1 MKKWIISMIMMIV
14 FVAGGIVAFQRLS
27 SSKQETEFQFSL
39 LELGDIENT
48 VSSTG
53 TLSAVGTVEV
63 GSQVSG
69 TVEKVLADYNDVVKK
84 GQTLAIV
91 DTSLLTASVNE
102 ADANLAKANAQFNQA
117 QTEYQRNEKLFQ
129 EGYISEVTYLAKKT
143 EVQTSAA
150 AVKSAEVALKRAKTN
165 LKYAEIRSPI
175 SGRVIERSIDAG
187 QTIAASMSAPTLFII
202 AEDLSRMQIEAS
214 VDESDIGSIKE
225 GMSVRFTVQAYDE
238 EVFTGTVKQI
248 RLQPTTVENVV
259 TYTVMVDALNE
270 KGLLLPGMTA
280 TVDFII
286 ENRQN
291 VLVVPN
297 TALNFQPS
305 QEMLTALRQQRQAS
319 NSSQSQENMPPAPP
333 DGMQPPANGMQPPS
347 GERPRES
354 GSSDVSRVF
363 YLDDAG
369 KIGVARFKA
378 GMTDGTVTEVADS
391 RELREGLRVITGTT
405 TTEKKSTDSGSNALS
420 SLMNGKRGANAGGPG
435 GPPPF

>member
-1 MKKWIISMIMMIV
+1 MMKKGILSIIITLLLA
-14 FVAGGIVAFQRLS
+14 AGGVLAFQRLG
-27 SSKQETEFQFSL
+27 SSKQETEFQFSV

-53 TLSAVGTVEV
+53 ALSAVGTVEV

-84 GQTLAIV
+84 GQVLAIV

-102 ADANLAKANAQFNQA
+102 ADANLARAQAQFEQA
-117 QTEYQRNEKLFQ
+117 QTEFQRNEKLFK
-129 EGYISEVTYLAKKT
+129 EGYISEVTFLANKT
-143 EVQTSAA
+143 DVATNAA
-150 AVKSAEVALKRAKTN
+150 AVKSAEVAVKRAKTN

-202 AEDLSRMQIEAS
+202 AEDLSRMQIEAA
-214 VDESDIGSIKE
+214 VDESDIGNIKE
-225 GMSVRFTVQAYDE
+225 GMAVRFSVQAHDE
-238 EVFTGTVKQI
+238 EVFTGTVRQI
-248 RLQPTTVENVV
+248 RLQPKTVENVV
-259 TYTVMVDALNE
+259 TYTVVVDALNE

-280 TVDFII
+280 TVDFVI
-286 ENRQN
+286 EERQD
-291 VLVVPN
+291 VLVIPN

-305 QEMLTALRQQRQAS
+305 QEMLTALRQQREAAG
-319 NSSQSQENMPPAPP
+319 SQNQENRPPAPP
-333 DGMQPPANGMQPPS
+333 DGMPS
-347 GERPRES
+347 DKTL
-354 GSSDVSRVF
+354 SDFSRVF

-369 KIGVARFKA
+369 KVGVARFKS
-378 GMTDGTVTEVADS
+378 GMTDGTITEVVES

-405 TTEKKSTDSGSNALS
+405 TTGKNSTNSGTNALS
-420 SLMNGKRGANAGGPG
+420 SLMNGKRGANAGGPPS

>member
-1 MKKWIISMIMMIV
+1 MKKGIFSIMIILL
-14 FVAGGIVAFQRLS
+14 FVAGGIFAFQRLS
-27 SSKQETEFQFSL
+27 SSKQETEFQFSM
-39 LELGDIENT
+39 LELNDIENT

-102 ADANLAKANAQFNQA
+102 ADANLARAQAQFEQA
-117 QTEYQRNEKLFQ
+117 QTEYQRNEKLFKG
-129 EGYISEVTYLAKKT
+129 GYISEVTYLTKKT
-143 EVQTSAA
+143 EVETNAA
-150 AVKSAEVALKRAKTN
+150 SVKSAEVALKRAKTN

-202 AEDLSRMQIEAS
+202 AEDLSRMQIEAA

-225 GMSVRFTVQAYDE
+225 GMTARFTVQAYDE
-238 EVFTGTVKQI
+238 EMFTGTVRQI

-286 ENRQN
+286 EERQN

-297 TALNFQPS
+297 TALNFQPP
-305 QEMLTALRQQRQAS
+305 QEMLTALRQQRQA
-319 NSSQSQENMPPAPP
+319 NGSQNQDTMPPAPP
-333 DGMQPPANGMQPPS
+333 DGAQPPA
-347 GERPRES
+347 GEMPRS
-354 GSSDVSRVF
+354 NGSSDSSRVF

-369 KIGVARFKA
+369 KVGVAHFKA

-405 TTEKKSTDSGSNALS
+405 TTAKKSTDSGTNALS
-420 SLMNGKRGANAGGPG
+420 SLMNGKRGANAGGPPG
-435 GPPPF
+435 APPF

>member
-1 MKKWIISMIMMIV
+1 MKKGIISIIILLL
-14 FVAGGIVAFQRLS
+14 FLAGGIFAFQRLS

-39 LELGDIENT
+39 LELGNIENT

-69 TVEKVLADYNDVVKK
+69 TVEKVLVDYNDEVKK

-91 DTSLLTASVNE
+91 DTSLLTASVSE
-102 ADANLAKANAQFNQA
+102 AEANLAKANAQFEQA
-117 QTEYQRNEKLFQ
+117 HTEYQRNEKLFQ

-150 AVKSAEVALKRAKTN
+150 AVKSAEVAVKRAKTN

-202 AEDLSRMQIEAS
+202 AEDLSRMQIEAA

-238 EVFTGTVKQI
+238 EVFTGTVRQI

-259 TYTVMVDALNE
+259 TYTVVVDALNE

-280 TVDFII
+280 TVDFIV
-286 ENRQN
+286 EERQN

-297 TALNFQPS
+297 AALNFQPP
-305 QEMLTALRQQRQAS
+305 QEILAALRQQRETAGTQ
-319 NSSQSQENMPPAPP
+319 NQENMPPAPP
-333 DGMQPPANGMQPPS
+333 ANGDQPPS
-347 GERPRES
+347 GGMPRDG
-354 GSSDVSRVF
+354 GSSDMSRVF
-363 YLDDAG
+363 YLDDTG
-369 KIGVARFKA
+369 KVGVARFNA

-391 RELREGLRVITGTT
+391 RELREGLRVITGATT
-405 TTEKKSTDSGSNALS
+405 ATAKNSSNSGANALS
-420 SLMNGKRGANAGGPG
+420 SLMSGKRGANAGGPP

>member
-1 MKKWIISMIMMIV
+1 MKKAIV
-14 FVAGGIVAFQRLS
+14 SIVILLLAVTGGVLAFQRLS
-27 SSKQETEFQFSL
+27 SSKQETEFQFSV
-39 LELGDIENT
+39 LELGDIEDT

-69 TVEKVLADYNDVVKK
+69 TVEKVLVDYNDEVKK

-91 DTSLLTASVNE
+91 DTSLLAASVNDAE
-102 ADANLAKANAQFNQA
+102 ANLAKARAQFEQA

-129 EGYISEVTYLAKKT
+129 GGYISEVTYLAKKT
-143 EVQTSAA
+143 EVRTNAA
-150 AVKSAEVALKRAKTN
+150 TVKSAEVAVKRAKTN

-202 AEDLSRMQIEAS
+202 AEDLSRMQIEAA
-214 VDESDIGSIKE
+214 VDESDIGNIKE
-225 GMSVRFTVQAYDE
+225 GMAVRFTVQAYDE
-238 EVFTGTVKQI
+238 ETFTGTVRQI
-248 RLQPTTVENVV
+248 RLQPKTVENVV
-259 TYTVMVDALNE
+259 TYTVVVDALNE

-280 TVDFII
+280 TVDFIVA
-286 ENRQN
+286 ERQN

-305 QEMLTALRQQRQAS
+305 QEMLAALRQQRE
-319 NSSQSQENMPPAPP
+319 NSGSQNQRNRPPAPP
-333 DGMQPPANGMQPPS
+333 EGMQPPANGVQSSS
-347 GERPRES
+347 GGKLRGN
-354 GSSDVSRVF
+354 GSSDMSRVF

-369 KIGVARFKA
+369 KVGVARFKA
-378 GMTDGTVTEVADS
+378 GMTDGTVTEVAES
-391 RELREGLRVITGTT
+391 RELREGLRVIIGTT
-405 TTEKKSTDSGSNALS
+405 ITTEKNASNSNKNALS
-420 SLMNGKRGANAGGPG
+420 SLMNGKRGANAGGPP